1 MACDRSV
8 GDRVRANG
16 GAKVKHVHPLPLSVT
31 HDDAFAER
39 LGKLRAR
46 ASDAEDVYDLSLI
59 HI

>member
-46 ASDAEDVYDLSLI
+46 ASDAKVTRK
-59 HI
+59 